1 MVHRYG
7 CPAAGSALPAA
18 LAAPGLV
25 DAALG
30 DFDLRRAV
38 AAVWE
43 VVAEGNRYVERVRP
57 WELARAGDAAG
68 LDAALGTLLASCRVL
83 GELLAP
89 FLPDAVARIA
99 AQLAVGPDGRL
110 PAPLPLFPRL

>member
-1 MVHRYG
+1 MSPPGPTSVLPWSWCRPTCSPG
-7 CPAAGSALPAA
+7 TAA
-18 LAAPGLV
+18 
-25 DAALG
+25 
-30 DFDLRRAV
+30 RRAV

-89 FLPDAVARIA
+89 FLPDAAARIA

-110 PAPLPLFPRL
+110 PAPLPLFARL